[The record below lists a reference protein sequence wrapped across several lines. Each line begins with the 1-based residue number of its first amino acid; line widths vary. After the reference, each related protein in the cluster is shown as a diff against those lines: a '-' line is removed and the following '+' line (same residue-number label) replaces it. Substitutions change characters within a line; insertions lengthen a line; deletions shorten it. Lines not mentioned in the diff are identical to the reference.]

1 MCSAECVGMYSV
13 LDYAVS
19 KYVVD
24 TSVTFIYLL
33 FSYLRYKLFITQ
45 MAGRYF
51 CVAGR
56 DLQRKPKK
64 LKIIW

>member
-1 MCSAECVGMYSV
+1 MYSV

-19 KYVVD
+19 KYVAD

-51 CVAGR
+51 CAAGR
-56 DLQRKPKK
+56 VLQRKQK
-64 LKIIW
+64 